1 MWRTWLV
8 LIGLWAS
15 FFAWYTSF
23 KGPLTNAEI
32 DAYLARV
39 SALER
44 TPDAA
49 AVAKLRR
56 FMEEDTGGDFI
67 MLNLGYLYE
76 VPRDTGGT
84 AAGDSTE
91 AVLSNYLAFVL
102 PALLSRA
109 SHPVQFG
116 SAAGAALELLNAD
129 GMAEWDNTL
138 SMRYRSR
145 RDFMDFATDPGMP
158 SARVFK
164 LASVERAIAFPVDP
178 WYHFGDLRFL
188 LALILALIGSTVSWL
203 LSCRRAVT

>member
-1 MWRTWLV
+1 
-8 LIGLWAS
+8 
-15 FFAWYTSF
+15 
-23 KGPLTNAEI
+23 TNAEI

-44 TPDAA
+44 APDAA

-56 FMEEDTGGDFI
+56 FMEEDTGDDFI
-67 MLNLGYLYE
+67 MLNLSKLHE
-76 VPRDTGGT
+76 APLDTAGT
-84 AAGDSTE
+84 APGDSSE
-91 AVLSNYLAFVL
+91 AVLSNYLGFVL
-102 PALLSRA
+102 PALLARG

-116 SAAGAALELLNAD
+116 SAANAAMELLNAD

-178 WYHFGDLRFL
+178 WYHVGDLRVL
-188 LALILALIGSTVSWL
+188 LALILSLVGCSMSWWFA
-203 LSCRRAVT
+203 SRRAGR